1 MNLAEASNLAKK
13 TLSNQ
18 WVKWIHRG
26 SVPANTATEKNINVI
41 ASSINPKH
49 CANCLNMNG
58 CCFVKDKS
66 PENPLHENC
75 HCYYEDIGIP
85 DIKVESAMGKY
96 TNYVFNVGNDKGKNA
111 LFEAWGYSIFDA
123 EYVKREID
131 RQALLAYQSGDYIL
145 GKRDGHGQRINI
157 VVQLKAKNTGE
168 SISFVSGWM
177 SYPDGRLV
185 LATPYGGKRK

>member
-26 SVPANTATEKNINVI
+26 SAPANTATEKNMNVI
-41 ASSINPKH
+41 NSTINPKH
-49 CANCLNMNG
+49 CAGCLNMNG

-85 DIKVESAMGKY
+85 EVTATSAIEKFTKYIFNDTIDNGK
-96 TNYVFNVGNDKGKNA
+96 KE
-111 LFEAWGYSIFDA
+111 LFERWGYTL
-123 EYVKREID
+123 ID
-131 RQALLAYQSGDYIL
+131 FSSLQKEFEKQARLAYQCGDYAL
-145 GKRDGHGQRINI
+145 GKRTGHGQRINI
-157 VVQLKAKNTGE
+157 VIRLKRKNSEQEVT
-168 SISFVSGWM
+168 FDTGWM
-177 SYPDGRLV
+177 AYPNGKL
-185 LATPYGGKRK
+185 LLITPYGGK